1 MKKLIIVL
9 VTCLTGISLSAQF
22 TAKMYFNS
30 MGQEHVFTVFSSDA
44 GYRYEFNENGQ
55 EGVIIVKEGSR
66 EIVIL
71 MPQQKMAMKGS
82 ADNPMSMAND
92 PVGSYEYFRKDGTL
106 KEIGTET
113 INGVACIKMELW
125 NENSNEYGQANQ
137 KLFTVWTS
145 DKYNFPMKLINH
157 IDGSN
162 DMTMELKDIKVWT
175 PDAMSFEIPE
185 GYQVMELPGMMP

>member
-1 MKKLIIVL
+1 MKKIILLITISLMVS
-9 VTCLTGISLSAQF
+9 SLSAQF
-22 TAKMYFNS
+22 TARMHFTS
-30 MGQEHVFTVFSSDA
+30 MGQERVFTVYSADV

-55 EGVIIVKEGSR
+55 EGVIIVKTGSP

-92 PVGSYEYFRKDGTL
+92 PVGSYEYFKKNGAL

-113 INGVACIKMELW
+113 VNGVACIKMELW
-125 NENSNEYGQANQ
+125 NENSSEFGQAEQ

-145 DKYNFPMKLINH
+145 EKYNFPIKMINH

-162 DMTMELKDIKVWT
+162 DMTMELKEIKSWT
-175 PDAMSFEIPE
+175 PDAKSFEIPA
-185 GYQVMELPGMMP
+185 GYQVMEIPKMMP